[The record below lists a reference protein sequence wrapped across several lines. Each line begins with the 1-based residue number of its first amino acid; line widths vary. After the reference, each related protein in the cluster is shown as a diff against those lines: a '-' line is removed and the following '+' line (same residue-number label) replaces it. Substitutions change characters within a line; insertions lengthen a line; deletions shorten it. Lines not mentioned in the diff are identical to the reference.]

1 MKTPV
6 VRQDQGLALVLGD
19 LEEATD
25 STENVY
31 NNSNNNNNNN
41 NDNNLIFFNFFQGI
55 SSPKNCLWV
64 FYVFKKPSKVNHYIN
79 YLRVKGFLK

>member
-1 MKTPV
+1 MKTPLV
-6 VRQDQGLALVLGD
+6 HQDQGLALVLGD
-19 LEEATD
+19 LQEATD

-31 NNSNNNNNNN
+31 NNNNNN
-41 NDNNLIFFNFFQGI
+41 NDNNLYSFLTFFQGI

-79 YLRVKGFLK
+79 